1 MPENSQASG
10 VHTGMVVP
18 TVALEEAVVVR
29 DVGLRLSALLSV
41 ASGLL
46 DDRLLVLRLGLQI
59 ALCWFLLQVKCL
71 GMPSC

>member
-46 DDRLLVLRLGLQI
+46 EDQLLVL
-59 ALCWFLLQVKCL
+59 
-71 GMPSC
+71 